1 MTATGAGADSPARRL
16 ARLATGVAGVLAVY
30 YAVPLGDRPA
40 GEGVVTSVVGVVA
53 GAVLLVWL
61 ALRQVRL
68 LASREAAGG
77 TARLDGLVLLVVVV
91 VPMFAAAYFGLE
103 QADVDQFASLATR
116 TDALYFSLS
125 VLATVGFG
133 DVHATGQLARGVVT
147 LQMAFDLVFVG
158 AVVSVV
164 SDRLRKRS
172 EASARVAGDALGL
185 DDDADEVG

>member
-1 MTATGAGADSPARRL
+1 MTAPAAGADSPARRL
-16 ARLATGVAGVLAVY
+16 ARLAIGVGAVMVVY
-30 YAVPLGDRPA
+30 YAVPLGDRSA
-40 GEGVVTSVVGVVA
+40 GEGVVTSVLGVVT
-53 GAVLLVWL
+53 GAALLVWL

-77 TARLDGLVLLVVVV
+77 TARLDGLVLLVVIV

-133 DVHATGQLARGVVT
+133 DVHATGQLARGLVT

-164 SDRLRKRS
+164 SDRLRQRS
-172 EASARVAGDALGL
+172 VAHRAPQPAVDPDRPDL
-185 DDDADEVG
+185 